1 MEGNNQKTLTIEPI
15 ELDID
20 TFYDLGL
27 SQVPGYS
34 RERVIAC
41 LRACKNFTT
50 EALDN
55 GLAEESLIH
64 STPQHQ
70 KDLFRQELRLD

>member
-15 ELDID
+15 EFDID

-50 EALDN
+50 EALNN
-55 GLAEESLIH
+55 GLVEDSLQCSI
-64 STPQHQ
+64 SYNQ

>member
-27 SQVPGYS
+27 SQAPGYS

-55 GLAEESLIH
+55 GLVENHLQSSI
-64 STPQHQ
+64 SPDQ
-70 KDLFRQELRLD
+70 KNLFRQELRLD